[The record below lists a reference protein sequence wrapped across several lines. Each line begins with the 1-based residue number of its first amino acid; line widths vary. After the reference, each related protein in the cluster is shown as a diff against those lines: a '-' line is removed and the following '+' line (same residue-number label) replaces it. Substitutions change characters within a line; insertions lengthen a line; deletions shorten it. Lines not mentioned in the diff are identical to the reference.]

1 MAPVILEV
9 LLFVGLSA
17 ICSGLNIALMSLGK
31 RELFYKAR
39 AGNSM
44 AKRVLPLR
52 NNSHLSLSA
61 ILFTNVA
68 VVSANALVLEH
79 HFNGIIA
86 AAVSTTLIVIFGEV
100 LPQAIFVK
108 SALPFV
114 SVLSPLVRLMI
125 FLTYPL
131 SKPLQLVLDKIVGQE
146 KNTLHSRAELGML
159 IMDHKL
165 GDESELDE
173 DEVEIIQSTLQLSEK
188 QVGDIMRPISN
199 VFWLADGAVL
209 DEKTVDMITEQGY
222 SRIPVFNKIL
232 TECRGVLLMRYG

>member
-1 MAPVILEV
+1 
-9 LLFVGLSA
+9 
-17 ICSGLNIALMSLGK
+17 
-31 RELFYKAR
+31 
-39 AGNSM
+39 
-44 AKRVLPLR
+44 
-52 NNSHLSLSA
+52 
-61 ILFTNVA
+61 
-68 VVSANALVLEH
+68 
-79 HFNGIIA
+79 
-86 AAVSTTLIVIFGEV
+86 
-100 LPQAIFVK
+100 
-108 SALPFV
+108 
-114 SVLSPLVRLMI
+114 MI
-125 FLTYPL
+125 
-131 SKPLQLVLDKIVGQE
+131 
-146 KNTLHSRAELGML
+146 